1 MYKTPVTVI
10 THDIDFANKMLSEG
24 QYFSIG
30 YSNIIE
36 AQVSTGTIPDMSFIR
51 ERTILKPGV
60 PDTTTASGL
69 TSVYDFMQSTQYF
82 DGLGR
87 PVQTVAMQQ
96 SPLQHDMVSF
106 NVYDPFGREATK
118 YMPYTA
124 TTTDGNFKPTFQGDQ
139 DQFNNAQF
147 PGQQFYFSQTNFEPS
162 PLNRVMASDPPGM
175 SWVGAQRGVGQ
186 QYLLNQA
193 TDSVQIWNISLTA
206 GSLPTNGGGT
216 QASPILISG
225 NEFRN
230 GSDSN
235 QSGGITVGDYGGG
248 YITVENNTLVN
259 TGHFGIGV
267 AGGTNVNV
275 LNNTIY
281 IRPLSNPPPNY
292 YPVVSGIY
300 IWGQEGVACSDI
312 DLEGNAVD
320 YDHTPGE
327 GIGYDNSHQATC
339 DSVTVLNNNWDAVLG
354 TGILPARLLCP
365 LLMGY
370 YKFNANWND
379 ASGNGLTATSHGTAY
394 AGQGEDAMCANFD
407 GVQDYLTLT
416 NSPWL
421 EPNSQRITVS
431 CWIKPWKLQGNQ
443 GIAQSQDAD
452 GYNTGWRM
460 ILLDSTFDARIVT
473 SNGPVDVYCAG
484 LTQGAWTQLTM
495 TYDGFNLKA
504 YVNGMLQGSTAITGN
519 VAYNGSGSPMML
531 GNCDGTNYYFDGYMD
546 EFKFYDGNRNDSEI
560 LADYNTSSPLVNNP
574 PPEIR
579 AYYSFDGNWS
589 DNSGNGLTAIPSNT
603 TFVCDGDN
611 SSSANFNGSNSSIT
625 LPQSPLLDPFSA
637 TLTVS
642 CWIKPANLN
651 GIQGLVQSQNGD
663 GYSSGWRMSLSGSN
677 FNPRVVTNEG
687 PIDLYCPGL
696 MAGVWNF
703 VAMTYDGTSIKGYVN
718 GVLQGSAA
726 WGGYI
731 PDNADL
737 AMLMGYCNGSTY
749 YFNGHMDEFKF
760 YDGALTASQLQI
772 DYDNTYSLINATP
785 NCTLPTGGTSTNLFS
800 QESAGVSKDTT
811 QNATGTNGY
820 TITPNPASSEIRI
833 SVSSAGPS
841 SGQYN
846 FSSLRVELYNTAGQ
860 LIKVKTGTA
869 PEMNLIVADLSEGV
883 YYLRIVSP
891 VDMTTKKVMIIR

>member
-1 MYKTPVTVI
+1 MNLIPTALVI
-10 THDIDFANKMLSEG
+10 FFVCSCLPTDKC
-24 QYFSIG
+24 FSQACVQG
-30 YSNIIE
+30 
-36 AQVSTGTIPDMSFIR
+36 G
-51 ERTILKPGV
+51 
-60 PDTTTASGL
+60 TASGPMTYPNASNKATSGFNITGLRINSSSTCL
-69 TSVYDFMQSTQYF
+69 TLNGCSNVTISNCILGPSGYG
-82 DGLGR
+82 GLGIDLEGCSNITITNCAFLSNEAGVYANNCSGIKVNNNQFSNLFN
-87 PVQTVAMQQ
+87 PVKGPHGQFVQFNQ
-96 SPLQHDMVSF
+96 VSGAGNAIMNNVGE
-106 NVYDPFGREATK
+106 NVYGI
-118 YMPYTA
+118 
-124 TTTDGNFKPTFQGDQ
+124 GNPGDLIDLFK
-139 DQFNNAQF
+139 A
-147 PGQQFYFSQTNFEPS
+147 Y
-162 PLNRVMASDPPGM
+162 
-175 SWVGAQRGVGQ
+175 
-186 QYLLNQA
+186 
-193 TDSVQIWNISLTA
+193 
-206 GSLPTNGGGT
+206 GT
-216 QASPILISG
+216 PASPILISG

-275 LNNTIY
+275 LNNSIY
-281 IRPLSNPPPNY
+281 VRPLSNPPPDY

-300 IWGQEGVACSDI
+300 VWGQEGAACSNI
-312 DLEGNAVD
+312 NIEGNVVD
-320 YDHTPGE
+320 YEPGE
-327 GIGYDNSHQATC
+327 GIGYDGSNQATC
-339 DSVTVLNNNWDAVLG
+339 DSVTVINNNWNAVLG

-431 CWIKPWKLQGNQ
+431 CWIKPWKLQGDQ

-473 SNGPVDVYCAG
+473 SNGPVDVYCGG

-495 TYDGFNLKA
+495 TYDGANLKS
-504 YVNGMLQGSTAITGN
+504 YVNGVLRGSAAITGN

-531 GNCDGTNYYFDGYMD
+531 GNCDGSNYYFDGYMD

-560 LADYNTSSPLVNNP
+560 LADYNTSYPLVTNP

-579 AYYSFDGNWS
+579 AYYSFDGNWL
-589 DNSGNGLTAIPSNT
+589 DNSGNGLTAVPSNT

-637 TLTVS
+637 TLSVS
-642 CWIKPANLN
+642 CWIKPAVLN

-677 FNPRVVTNEG
+677 FNPRVVTNQG

-696 MAGVWNF
+696 VAGVWNY

-718 GVLQGSAA
+718 GVLQGSAS

-731 PDNADL
+731 PYNANL

-760 YDGALTASQLQI
+760 YDGALTASQIQV
-772 DYDNTYSLINATP
+772 DYNNTYSLINATP
-785 NCTLPTGGTSTNLFS
+785 NCTLLTGGTSTNLFS
-800 QESAGVSKDTT
+800 QESTGISKDTT
-811 QNATGTNGY
+811 QNATGTTGY
-820 TITPNPASSEIRI
+820 TIMPNPASNEIRI
-833 SVSSAGPS
+833 SVSSGAQ
-841 SGQYN
+841 SGQDN
-846 FSSLRVELYNTAGQ
+846 FSPLRVELYNTAGQ

-869 PEMNLIVADLSEGV
+869 PEMNLIVAELSEGV